1 MQWVVGW
8 TLTVTLCSGVWA
20 GCAEVSRHGRS
31 NEDEGAGPMWLTKPK
46 NVASLVSASDV
57 GAIDM
62 SSASS
67 SSQRSWALR
76 LCNAYAYEGW
86 LHVFHSLGRRS
97 GMAYTTNTSDDG
109 ETRLTAESGPLPF
122 KRCVDVSGVPI
133 AVGSL
138 LKFRIGGDMHIG
150 SFLVN
155 HLPAQG
161 SMLQLV
167 LKRRDTWS
175 TAASF
180 SSNVFVETA
189 GPQVALV
196 DAYLGKAKSVLEVR
210 DVPTGFEHLTD
221 DEPSREQQVHFG
233 TVVDVALG
241 NYEWWLMDADVH
253 RRHTAK
259 ATVEFKAAGRTI
271 YTVLRV
277 GAAAIAGE
285 SFPEEL
291 IVWPADGAIVRGASA
306 NSGHDDKGLF
316 GIPKHFRKSPQRSS
330 ATVCTVNIFSL
341 VVSVALSVAISCQ
354 L

>member
-1 MQWVVGW
+1 MQLVVGW
-8 TLTVTLCSGVWA
+8 TLMVALISGVWA
-20 GCAEVSRHGRS
+20 GCAEEPDMIKGMKR
-31 NEDEGAGPMWLTKPK
+31 AKAQK
-46 NVASLVSASDV
+46 VASFASASNVMGVDT
-57 GAIDM
+57 
-62 SSASS
+62 SLSSS

-109 ETRLTAESGPLPF
+109 ETRLTTESGPLPF
-122 KRCVDVSGVPI
+122 KRCVDVADVPI

-150 SFLVN
+150 SFSVN
-155 HLPAQG
+155 ELPAQG

-180 SSNVFVETA
+180 SSNVFVDMP

-210 DVPTGFEHLTD
+210 DVPTGFEHLAD
-221 DEPSREQQVHFG
+221 DAPSRLQEVHFG

-241 NYEWWLMDADVH
+241 NYEWWLMDADVR

-277 GAAAIAGE
+277 GAAALAGE

-316 GIPKHFRKSPQRSS
+316 GIPKQFHFRKSPHRSS
-330 ATVCTVNIFSL
+330 AKMCLVDSFSL
-341 VVSVALSVAISCQ
+341 VLIAALSIAVSGP